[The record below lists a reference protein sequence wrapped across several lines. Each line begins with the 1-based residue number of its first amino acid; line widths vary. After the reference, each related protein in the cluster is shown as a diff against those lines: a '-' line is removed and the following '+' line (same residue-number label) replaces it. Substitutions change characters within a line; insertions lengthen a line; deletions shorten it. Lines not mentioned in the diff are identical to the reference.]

1 MPLQNEQILISSV
14 DFLWQI
20 LYVKVSYCP
29 TKNLFKKQILHR
41 KHKMKNDNMT
51 FSSHDVPMCQFYLFS
66 FFKQNFRCGCCLQS
80 VL

>member
-66 FFKQNFRCGCCLQS
+66 FLKQNFRCGCCLQS

>member
-1 MPLQNEQILISSV
+1 MSKNLISSV

-41 KHKMKNDNMT
+41 KHKIRNDNMT

-66 FFKQNFRCGCCLQS
+66 FCKQSFRCGRCLQS